1 MLTKNFLKLQINRLS
16 VVSLLFIGFMLIA
29 SFSYGQSDSL
39 NRTDKFGKKYG
50 NWVKYE
56 KGILLWKASFYNGE
70 PVGAFIH
77 YYPNKNMKDSLYY
90 YPNSPRVDAVSYHS
104 NGKKAS
110 EGVFVNKIKDGK
122 WLYYNATG
130 KLIAEDNYK
139 LGKKHGISKLFSPE
153 DEVLLKEE
161 SWENNVL
168 HGEYKEYYTTG
179 QLRLKWNHRY
189 GKIDG
194 AYESYY
200 QEGMIWNKGQY
211 VSNLR
216 NGTWICYNREGNE
229 LKVEE
234 IDKERIMRTV
244 LGFKTLGQWQK
255 LDATVIAYFYKM
267 PGENIYIQLRNGKK
281 IMLSEDNSLV
291 DISNIAGVELFI
303 FINDNVLT
311 SYEAIKKITEIEE
324 NEAEIMLRPTPPFE
338 VISYDNHYKSLKFLM
353 DTSTPE
359 DHE

>member
-1 MLTKNFLKLQINRLS
+1 MPTKNIFNLQLNRLLII
-16 VVSLLFIGFMLIA
+16 SLLFFGFMLMI

-56 KGILLWKASFYNGE
+56 KGVLLWKATFYNGE

-77 YYPNKNMKDSLYY
+77 YYPNKMVKDSMYY
-90 YPNSPRVDAVSYHS
+90 YSNSPKVNIVSYYS
-104 NGKKAS
+104 NGKKES
-110 EGVFVNKIKDGK
+110 EGMFINKVKDGK
-122 WLYYNATG
+122 WLYYNNTG
-130 KLIAEDNYK
+130 KLIAEDNFK
-139 LGKKHGISKLFSPE
+139 LGKKHGIFKLFSPQ
-153 DEVLLKEE
+153 DGVLLKEE

-179 QLRLKWNHRY
+179 QLRLKWNHVH

-200 QEGMIWNKGQY
+200 LEGTIWNKGQY

-234 IDKERIMRTV
+234 IDKERITRTV
-244 LGFKTLGQWQK
+244 LGFKTPGQWQK
-255 LDATVIAYFYKM
+255 LDARVIAYFYKI
-267 PGENIYIQLRNGKK
+267 PGDNIYIQLYNGKK
-281 IMLSEDNSLV
+281 VMLSEDNSLI

-303 FINDNVLT
+303 FINENVLA
-311 SYEAIKKITEIEE
+311 SYEAIIKIIEIEE
-324 NEAEIMLRPTPPFE
+324 NEAEIILRPLPPFN
-338 VISYDNHYKSLKFLM
+338 VFSYDNHYKSLKFLM
-353 DTSTPE
+353 DASTPE
-359 DHE
+359 DNE